1 MAAHSSILAWRIPWT
16 EEPAGYSPWCR
27 KETDTTEQVT
37 LLLSSSRGWG
47 PRALSWV
54 TALLPHSCAGGSPVC
69 PHGLPLS
76 HSAPSPAT
84 APLTVLVPA
93 LQAPLEHLH
102 LVVPDVKLSSY
113 CPLSWTCCLLPFFG
127 CVGAGTSSGKE
138 PHLWHKVGNERLTD
152 LKNLHGR

>member
-1 MAAHSSILAWRIPWT
+1 MAAHSSLLAWRIPWT

-54 TALLPHSCAGGSPVC
+54 TALLPHSCAPHQGSPD
-69 PHGLPLS
+69 GLPLDKP
-76 HSAPSPAT
+76 SA
-84 APLTVLVPA
+84 APLTGLVLA

-102 LVVPDVKLSSY
+102 LVVPDVKLSSP
-113 CPLSWTCCLLPFFG
+113 CPLSCTCCLFPFFG
-127 CVGAGTSSGKE
+127 WVGVGTSSGKE
-138 PHLWHKVGNERLTD
+138 PHLWHKVGNERLAD